1 MINCFLHRRI
11 LGRKKCTTF
20 KNCVLFYNCTNQI
33 SVLFVI
39 TLVIYVITWENN
51 ESKLH
56 SKWTWISIFSP
67 FLQLLC
73 SINLSCRSKSIT
85 QTLWGG
91 GRGPSLTYLG
101 RFNDFLSRRYWC
113 FAVLEVRVKPIL
125 LLHFC
130 CLILFFAY
138 EKGSRWSIFEACWN
152 SIPPLHL
159 SLLSGSAMGNFFLK
173 KKKKKT
179 TRIFFIPSEK
189 KKKARLVWG

>member
-1 MINCFLHRRI
+1 MKANCIPSEHELAFFPLFSSYSAALICLAEVRVSHRH
-11 LGRKKCTTF
+11 C
-20 KNCVLFYNCTNQI
+20 
-33 SVLFVI
+33 
-39 TLVIYVITWENN
+39 
-51 ESKLH
+51 
-56 SKWTWISIFSP
+56 
-67 FLQLLC
+67 
-73 SINLSCRSKSIT
+73 
-85 QTLWGG
+85 GG

-179 TRIFFIPSEK
+179 TRILFIPSEK
-189 KKKARLVWG
+189 KKKKLDWFGGNDPLFGNALSFKKFRVYGERNLSLLFSGSSLLTCSLVRQL